1 MDRVV
6 TVLVFT
12 AALAGTTFM
21 AAYLRNRPWR
31 TQSGR
36 LVLAFMGA
44 LGALL
49 VLAVLFRLLGSGSDV
64 WRYVRLLSWVVI
76 NIIMFGAVLA
86 LFRSQ
91 RNGRMRDQ
99 ENRENNE
106 DLR

>member
-12 AALAGTTFM
+12 AALASTAFM

-49 VLAVLFRLLGSGSDV
+49 VLAVLYRFLGSSDSVV
-64 WRYVRLLSWVVI
+64 WRYVRLLSWIVI

-91 RNGRMRDQ
+91 RNGRMRDRQ
-99 ENRENNE
+99 KRDSE
-106 DLR
+106 